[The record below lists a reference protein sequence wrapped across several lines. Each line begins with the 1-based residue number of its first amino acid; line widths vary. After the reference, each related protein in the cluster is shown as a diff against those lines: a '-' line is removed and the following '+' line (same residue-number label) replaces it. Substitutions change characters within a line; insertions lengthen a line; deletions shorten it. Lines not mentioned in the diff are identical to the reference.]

1 MNFKGKVA
9 LVTGSARGIGKATAI
24 MFAQNGADVVVNDY
38 LDQTEAEQVV
48 TQIEDLGSNCLLVMA
63 DVSKRKEVEKMFL
76 KVEERFKRID
86 ILVNNA
92 GITGGLKDINEITEE
107 EWDRVMKV
115 NLKGLF
121 NCCQAILPYMLKQRN
136 GRIINISS
144 VGAKSGANGSGIAY
158 FTSKAGVI
166 GFSKV
171 LAKYLARKGITVN
184 VVAPGMINTR
194 MVSWRTSEQMAE
206 DAQKIPVGR
215 FGEPEEVA
223 AAILYL
229 SSEHSR
235 YTTGVT
241 LNINGGIYMD

>member
-9 LVTGSARGIGKATAI
+9 LITGSARGIGKATAI
-24 MFAQNGADVVVNDY
+24 MFAQNGADVVVNDC
-38 LDQTEAEQVV
+38 LDQTEAEQVA

-63 DVSKRKEVEKMFL
+63 DVSKRKEVKKMFL
-76 KVEERFKRID
+76 KVEERFERID

-92 GITGGLKDINEITEE
+92 GIIEGLKDIKEINEE
-107 EWDRVMKV
+107 EWDRVMEV
-115 NLKGLF
+115 NLKGVF
-121 NCCQAILPYMLKQRN
+121 NCCQIVLPYMLKQRK

-144 VGAKSGANGSGIAY
+144 VGAKSGADGSGIAY
-158 FTSKAGVI
+158 YTSKAGVI

-184 VVAPGMINTR
+184 VVAPGITNTR
-194 MVSWRTSEQMAE
+194 IASWRTPEQMVK

-215 FGEPEEVA
+215 FGEPEEIA

-229 SSEHSR
+229 ASESSQ
-235 YTTGVT
+235 YMTGVT
-241 LNINGGIYMD
+241 LNINGGLYMD